1 MINST
6 VVLSREA
13 SRRGIP
19 QFLNKYLILLLSMK
33 IACLPYSRLLTK
45 YWKVI
50 VSLALLMVYQ
60 NTNYAQQA
68 VKDKLSAPLES
79 LSNRQ
84 NLESIYLQTSKGIY
98 ETEED
103 LWFKAYVLDSR
114 NLQPSY
120 LSKILFLQL
129 IHEESNEKVWQE
141 KYEIVSGFVDGH
153 LYLPDSLKAGP
164 YNLVAYS
171 SHSFYNT
178 AQEHHA
184 IRRLKI
190 VKLIEQNYRF
200 SQVKADSIL
209 EFNTFPEG
217 GNLINGVLN
226 QLAFK
231 AVNVRGEPQLVSGVL
246 YEDDAP
252 LLEFQSEHAG
262 MGSLEFTPHI
272 NSKYHIEL
280 TQPTTD
286 TKYLLPPIKGS
297 GVVLRLDQANQD
309 FLMFEITP
317 SVEYP
322 QSDLYLRLQMRGKV
336 YKMATAVARKNL
348 KIKVPIDDL
357 PQDRNSRGDP
367 FQP

>member
-1 MINST
+1 M
-6 VVLSREA
+6 SRY
-13 SRRGIP
+13 
-19 QFLNKYLILLLSMK
+19 N
-33 IACLPYSRLLTK
+33 
-45 YWKVI
+45 
-50 VSLALLMVYQ
+50 
-60 NTNYAQQA
+60 
-68 VKDKLSAPLES
+68 
-79 LSNRQ
+79 
-84 NLESIYLQTSKGIY
+84 LQTSKGIY

-129 IHEESNEKVWQE
+129 IHEESNETVWQE

-171 SHSFYNT
+171 AHSFYNT

-190 VKLIEQNYRF
+190 VKLIEQNYPS

-252 LLEFQSEHAG
+252 IA
-262 MGSLEFTPHI
+262 
-272 NSKYHIEL
+272 
-280 TQPTTD
+280 
-286 TKYLLPPIKGS
+286 
-297 GVVLRLDQANQD
+297 
-309 FLMFEITP
+309 
-317 SVEYP
+317 
-322 QSDLYLRLQMRGKV
+322 
-336 YKMATAVARKNL
+336 
-348 KIKVPIDDL
+348 
-357 PQDRNSRGDP
+357 
-367 FQP
+367 